1 MHIVLGLIGLATAA
15 YFLVVRARRGAEMA
29 GELMDVADDI
39 RAAARRFGFRR
50 HQNVHPV
57 ETIED
62 PRLAIGAIATA
73 FIALDDLPT
82 AEARDTLDLHLRR
95 HLDLTAEDAQEI
107 EVLGQW
113 FVSEC
118 GGPLM
123 AVPRLAKKLHG
134 LDAGGAGFQTLMAII
149 QGLAGDGLSTR
160 QSEALHDIKNAF
172 RLS

>member
-1 MHIVLGLIGLATAA
+1 MHIILGLIGLATAA
-15 YFLVVRARRGAEMA
+15 YFIVVRARNGAQMA

-50 HQNVHPV
+50 RQNVHPV

-82 AEARDTLDLHLRR
+82 AEARGQLDKQLRQHLN
-95 HLDLTAEDAQEI
+95 LSAEEAQEI

-123 AVPRLAKKLHG
+123 AVPRLAKKLHA
-134 LDAGGAGFQTLMAII
+134 LDSGGTAFQTLMAVI

-172 RLS
+172 RLT